1 MRNELRDR
9 TGRLVRLES
18 EPATEADAS
27 EAIAA
32 GLVLTR
38 RIEQLRISLPL
49 PASET
54 PLLTRAFLPGQDDE
68 AFLRVNNRAFA
79 WHPDQSGLTLAQ
91 LADRINEPW
100 FDPQGFLLH
109 EVNDELAGFC
119 WTKIHPATNGNR
131 ELGEIYVI
139 AVDPD
144 FHGSG
149 LGRALTVAGLAH
161 LAAQSVTVGM
171 LHVEHDNTAAVSLY
185 RNLGFSKYDAHSWWA
200 LPEGDAS

>member
-1 MRNELRDR
+1 VRNELRDR

-18 EPATEADAS
+18 EPATEADAT
-27 EAIAA
+27 EANAA

-38 RIEQLRISLPL
+38 SIEQLRIALPL

-54 PLLTRAFLPGQDDE
+54 PFATRAFRPGQDED

-79 WHPDQSGLTLAQ
+79 WHPDQSGLTLAE
-91 LADRINEPW
+91 LADRIAEPW

-109 EVNDELAGFC
+109 EVNGELAGFC
-119 WTKIHPATNGNR
+119 WTKIHPATEAAP

-161 LAAQSVTVGM
+161 LAARSITVGM

-185 RNLGFSKYDAHSWWA
+185 RNLGFSKHGAHCWWA
-200 LPEGDAS
+200 LPEGDES

>member
-91 LADRINEPW
+91 LADRISEPW
-100 FDPQGFLLH
+100 FDPQGLLLH
-109 EVNDELAGFC
+109 EINGELAGFC
-119 WTKIHPATNGNR
+119 WTKIHPATDSER

-149 LGRALTVAGLAH
+149 LGRALTLAGLAY

-185 RNLGFSKYDAHSWWA
+185 RDLGFSHHDAHSWWA
-200 LPEGDAS
+200 LPDGDAS